1 MFFIRHKAR
10 EEKSMKRVKML
21 LVAMLC
27 VVMAFGA
34 ASVPVSAEV
43 IEVEKPVP
51 VKPKEISAEL
61 SFSKR
66 VYHLNEKVILNLKL
80 KDFPEEDIKKIDK
93 ITVGDDE
100 FTCEFTSDDYDYN
113 SNQFSVI
120 KFDGTSTPLEKGKIT
135 ITNAVCLVTAKQG
148 EDLSKYFFICDTE
161 KPISAIFYDNCADNI
176 HTVYKDNWKTT
187 KKATCTEDG
196 LEVRRCI
203 ICGQIADSRIIPK
216 KGHEPGELYVCQQ
229 PTYDE
234 EGEKWIICN
243 KCNMLLYSE
252 KIPKLQRP
260 QQNTKQ
266 PNKIITT
273 SKLKFKKKSI
283 TIKKGKSIKLKY
295 TRKPVNAQDTLSWK
309 SSKPKVVK
317 ILKNGKVKGIKK
329 GKSVITLKTSTG
341 KKAKITIK
349 VK

>member
-1 MFFIRHKAR
+1 
-10 EEKSMKRVKML
+10 MKRVKML

-43 IEVEKPVP
+43 IEVEKPAP
-51 VKPKEISAEL
+51 VKSKEILMEL

-80 KDFPEEDIKKIDK
+80 NDYPEEDIKKIDK
-93 ITVGDDE
+93 ITIYDKG
-100 FTCEFTSDDYDYN
+100 FIYCTFSSDDYDYN
-113 SNQFSVI
+113 SKQFSIVR
-120 KFDGTSTPLEKGKIT
+120 FDGTSAPLESGKTMIDQYAT
-135 ITNAVCLVTAKQG
+135 FYVTAKEG
-148 EDLSKYFFICDTE
+148 EDLNNYHFKKNIET
-161 KPISAIFYDNCADNI
+161 PISAIFNDNCADNI
-176 HTVYKDNWKTT
+176 HTLYKDSWKTT

-203 ICGQIADSRIIPK
+203 VCGQIADSRVIPK
-216 KGHEPGELYVCQQ
+216 KGHEPGELYVCKQ

-252 KIPKLQRP
+252 KIPKLQRLH
-260 QQNTKQ
+260 QNTKQ

-283 TIKKGKSIKLKY
+283 TIKKGKSIRLKY
-295 TRKPVNAQDTLSWK
+295 TRKPVNAQDVLSWK

-317 ILKNGKVKGIKK
+317 ILKNGRVKGLKK
-329 GKSVITLKTSTG
+329 GKAVITLKTNNG